1 MIKKIQK
8 KIQKN
13 SEIFALSLLMIITVI
28 STTYYNYDKKKIYS
42 NYKNIINN
50 VYLKKT
56 VNHLFDSLEPKF
68 KKVERKVSQGE
79 TLSSILEEY
88 SISKK
93 EISDINEK
101 ISKKINLSKLNAGQ
115 KIQFTI
121 DQSSNLFKEFIFQV
135 SNTEKIYLTR
145 DTKTD
150 KFNQSILVTKLNKKI
165 LYKENIIMQSLYKS
179 AINQNILRVLTYL
192 LLIKIRLNKL
202 QIKKMM
208 ELKII
213 NLT

>member
-93 EISDINEK
+93 EISNINEK
-101 ISKKINLSKLNAGQ
+101 ILKKINLSKLNAGQ

-121 DQSSNLFKEFIFQV
+121 DQSSNLIKEFIFQV

-150 KFNQSILVTKLNKKI
+150 KFNQSILL
-165 LYKENIIMQSLYKS
+165 
-179 AINQNILRVLTYL
+179 QN
-192 LLIKIRLNKL
+192 
-202 QIKKMM
+202 
-208 ELKII
+208 
-213 NLT
+213 

>member
-121 DQSSNLFKEFIFQV
+121 DQSSNLVKEFIFQV

-179 AINQNILRVLTYL
+179 AINQNIPANIIVEFARIYGFQVDFQRD
-192 LLIKIRLNKL
+192 IRKR
-202 QIKKMM
+202 IVFK
-208 ELKII
+208 
-213 NLT
+213 

>member
-121 DQSSNLFKEFIFQV
+121 DQSSNLVK
-135 SNTEKIYLTR
+135 
-145 DTKTD
+145 
-150 KFNQSILVTKLNKKI
+150 
-165 LYKENIIMQSLYKS
+165 
-179 AINQNILRVLTYL
+179 
-192 LLIKIRLNKL
+192 
-202 QIKKMM
+202 
-208 ELKII
+208 
-213 NLT
+213 

>member
-1 MIKKIQK
+1 MV
-8 KIQKN
+8 
-13 SEIFALSLLMIITVI
+13 EITVI
-28 STTYYNYDKKKIYS
+28 
-42 NYKNIINN
+42 IINKLN
-50 VYLKKT
+50 ANISEFFCIFFWIFLIIEKFWYAI
-56 VNHLFDSLEPKF
+56 NSLEPKF

-79 TLSSILEEY
+79 TLNSILEEY

-93 EISDINEK
+93 EISEINEK

-121 DQSSNLFKEFIFQV
+121 DQSSNLVKEFIFQV

>member
-121 DQSSNLFKEFIFQV
+121 DQSSNLVKEFIFQV

-145 DTKTD
+145 DTKTE

-179 AINQNILRVLTYL
+179 AINQNVPANIIVEFARIYGFQVDFQRD
-192 LLIKIRLNKL
+192 IRKKIVFK
-202 QIKKMM
+202 
-208 ELKII
+208 
-213 NLT
+213 